1 LYELDDYH
9 IFLALL
15 GFAIAFSYWVPRF
28 FAGREPAA
36 ASFLILF
43 GALAFYVVP
52 GMPLPLDPTSNPLFW
67 EVTSELAIITA
78 LFGVGLRIDNIF
90 VARNWRPTVRL
101 LAIAMPLTIGA
112 VTLLGWQVAGMTLA
126 GAVLLGAALAPTDP
140 VLAGDLQVGPPL
152 KGREHPIRFA
162 LTTEA
167 GLNDGLAFPF
177 VWLGLLIAAEGVSP
191 GTLAAEWLAR
201 DVVYRIAV
209 GAVSGAIIGW
219 LIGKV
224 IFSIPRSNPLA
235 RTESGVVAMAG
246 VLVGYGFT
254 ELLEGYGFIAAFMT
268 GLVLRRFEERHV
280 FHTRLHVF
288 SESIEHALTAI
299 VLFALGGA
307 LPALWPM
314 LDLPHF
320 LIGSMLIFVIRPM
333 AGWISLYGTDLPV
346 AERAIIAFYG
356 IRGLGSI
363 YYLSYAAGHVE
374 FVNEPQLWAMVGYT
388 IVASTIVHGFTAGIV
403 IKRLDV

>member
-1 LYELDDYH
+1 
-9 IFLALL
+9 LALL

-320 LIGSMLIFVIRPM
+320 LIGLMLIFVIRPM